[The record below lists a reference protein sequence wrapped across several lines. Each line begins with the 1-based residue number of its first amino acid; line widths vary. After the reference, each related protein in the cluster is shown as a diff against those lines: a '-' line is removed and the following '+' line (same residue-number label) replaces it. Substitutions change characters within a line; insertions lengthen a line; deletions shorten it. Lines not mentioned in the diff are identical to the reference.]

1 MATKAVGKSG
11 GSKER
16 FLGIRGE
23 MAINNLN
30 KNDSIKIYVN
40 PPLASRAGRSAAKA
54 GRPVFVQNI
63 IKWNENS
70 GTDFKSSPEK

>member
-1 MATKAVGKSG
+1 METKGSG
-11 GSKER
+11 GKENFLGIR
-16 FLGIRGE
+16 LGIRGE
-23 MAINNLN
+23 IASNNLN